1 MRKTPTNAAIY
12 CSLCVRSNFFTLL
25 IDSDPNVWPGKNVEG
40 GREEGGEG
48 EGGREGEGRE
58 EGLQSERWARGRA
71 ERGKCFN
78 FTT

>member
-25 IDSDPNVWPGKNVEG
+25 IDSDPNVWPGKNEEG
-40 GREEGGEG
+40 GRR
-48 EGGREGEGRE
+48 EGGREGEGRK

-71 ERGKCFN
+71 ERGKCFT